1 MRAVP
6 WVPGL
11 SAVASGFATTAENN
25 SDGTRTHVLELS
37 DLTQQRSSRRLQ
49 RSQLV
54 GHGGSL
60 LFCKYYILIEKV
72 SNTHLSQILHFH
84 VAHPLPGG
92 RLRVCMM
99 LSPKPLSEIAWPRRS
114 AALRR

>member
-1 MRAVP
+1 MRAMP
-6 WVPGL
+6 WVPWL

-60 LFCKYYILIEKV
+60 LFCNYYILIEKV
-72 SNTHLSQILHFH
+72 SNTPLSQILHFH
-84 VAHPLPGG
+84 VAHP
-92 RLRVCMM
+92 
-99 LSPKPLSEIAWPRRS
+99 SPSAGKTTTPPRR
-114 AALRR
+114 